1 MKKIVIALSI
11 GSMLL
16 TGGNAKATDF
26 DNLPIKEKKQIMKTQ
41 STFISYGIGINKKE
55 IKILKHQEDHYNL
68 SKKNQYTIYERSG
81 NFKKG
86 SRYKLIYKGDFIIK
100 IKKIK

>member
-1 MKKIVIALSI
+1 MKKTVIALSVCT
-11 GSMLL
+11 MLL

-26 DNLPIKEKKQIMKTQ
+26 DSLPIKEKKQIIKTQ
-41 STFISYGIGINKKE
+41 QTFISYGVGVNKKE
-55 IKILKHQEDHYNL
+55 IKIIKHQEDKKSL
-68 SKKNQYTIYERSG
+68 SKKQQYKIYERSG

-86 SRYKLIYKGDFIIK
+86 VRYKLTYKGDYIIK

>member
-1 MKKIVIALSI
+1 MKKTVIALSL
-11 GSMLL
+11 GTMLL

-26 DNLPIKEKKQIMKTQ
+26 DRLPIKEKKQIIKTQ
-41 STFISYGIGINKKE
+41 QTFISYGVGVNKKE
-55 IKILKHQEDHYNL
+55 IKIIKHQEDKKSL
-68 SKKNQYTIYERSG
+68 SKKQQYKIYERSG

-86 SRYKLIYKGDFIIK
+86 VRYKLTYKGDYIIK

>member
-1 MKKIVIALSI
+1 MKKTIIALSI

-26 DNLPIKEKKQIMKTQ
+26 DNLPTKEKKQIMKTQ
-41 STFISYGIGINKKE
+41 STFISYGVGVNKKE
-55 IKILKHQEDHYNL
+55 IKIIKHQEDKHNL
-68 SKKNQYTIYERSG
+68 SKKKQYKIYERSG

-86 SRYKLIYKGDFIIK
+86 VRYKLTYKGDYIIK
-100 IKKIK
+100 IKKL

>member
-1 MKKIVIALSI
+1 MKKTIIALSI

-26 DNLPIKEKKQIMKTQ
+26 DNLPTKEKKQIMKTQ
-41 STFISYGIGINKKE
+41 KTLVSYGVGVNRKE
-55 IKILKHQEDHYNL
+55 IRIIKHQEDKHNL
-68 SKKNQYTIYERSG
+68 SKKKQYKIYERSG

-86 SRYKLIYKGDFIIK
+86 VRYKLTYKGDYIIK
-100 IKKIK
+100 IKKL

>member
-1 MKKIVIALSI
+1 MKKTIIALSI

-26 DNLPIKEKKQIMKTQ
+26 DSLPIKEKTQIMKTQ
-41 STFISYGIGINKKE
+41 KTLVSYGVGVNRKE
-55 IKILKHQEDHYNL
+55 IRIIKHQEDKHNL
-68 SKKNQYTIYERSG
+68 SKKKQYKIYERSG

-86 SRYKLIYKGDFIIK
+86 VRYKLTYKGDYIIK
-100 IKKIK
+100 IKKL